1 MNNTL
6 LSNALMFAAG
16 AAVGSAV
23 AWIFAKK
30 RFEKIA
36 NEEIESVKRVFCKR
50 EEKVEDDLTEE
61 VVEEAEPVLNEVTQ
75 ERVNYQKIINN
86 ADYNTAT
93 KNEEEG
99 DEDVEYYVEP
109 YVISP
114 DEFGELAEDGY
125 DTVSFYLYSNGIL
138 EDSITK
144 DLIDDEDI
152 DRLIGRGSLN
162 TFGRYEEDSVFVR
175 NENNCID
182 YEILRVDEAYGG

>member
-6 LSNALMFAAG
+6 LTNALMFAAG

-50 EEKVEDDLTEE
+50 EERVEDDLTEE

-75 ERVNYQKIINN
+75 ERVNYQKIIKN

-99 DEDVEYYVEP
+99 DEEV
-109 YVISP
+109 
-114 DEFGELAEDGY
+114 
-125 DTVSFYLYSNGIL
+125 
-138 EDSITK
+138 
-144 DLIDDEDI
+144 
-152 DRLIGRGSLN
+152 
-162 TFGRYEEDSVFVR
+162 
-175 NENNCID
+175 
-182 YEILRVDEAYGG
+182 